1 MPRILITS
9 ALPYINGVKHL
20 GTLAGSM
27 LPADVYARFQ
37 RARGRETL
45 YICAT
50 DEHGTPTE
58 LAAAAA
64 GQDPAAFCAE
74 QHQVQHDLGR
84 RFGLS
89 WDHFGRSSSPQNH
102 RLTQRFAQTLWE
114 HGFLEER
121 VTQQVYS
128 NADQRFLPDRY
139 VIGTCPHCGYGAARG
154 DQCENC
160 TRVLDPAD
168 LINPR
173 SAVSGSTDI
182 EIRGS
187 KHLFLRQS
195 LFSDRLREWIQ
206 DKQYPRGMPPG
217 RTNVVGQ
224 QTQPISYPNTWPLL
238 VTSIALKW
246 LDEGLQDRGI
256 TRDLEWGVPVNAF
269 EWGPNPEGATPDIE
283 GLAGKVFYVW
293 FDAPIEY
300 IAATWEWADA
310 EASEA
315 GRDPPADAVWERWW
329 RGRAAADVSYV
340 EFMGKDNVPFHTVG
354 FPCTLIGVNERRG
367 ADGAWTPANPE
378 PWKLVDRLKGF
389 NWLDYYGGKFST
401 SQQRGVFMD
410 HALELLPPDY
420 WRWWVSANA
429 PEGSDATFTWEQ
441 FQAQVNADLAD
452 VLGNF
457 VNRILKFTESRFEGV
472 VPDGGEPGELEAR
485 LYADVTAKLA
495 ELTGLMEDIELRK
508 SAQALRQLWV
518 LGNGYLTEAAP
529 WTAVKTDR
537 DRAAVA
543 VRTGLNLVAL
553 FAKVCEPFIPFA
565 AETIAG
571 AVGEGFPGRWP
582 EGEGAA
588 LLQILEPGRPV
599 KAPEVLFRK
608 VEDGQV
614 AEWLARFGGPE
625 PVEA

>member
-1 MPRILITS
+1 MSRILITS
-9 ALPYINGVKHL
+9 ALPYINGIKHL

-58 LAAAAA
+58 LAAAEA
-64 GQDPAAFCAE
+64 GLDPATFCSQ
-74 QHQVQHDLGR
+74 QHEIQHDLGR
-84 RFGLS
+84 KFGLS

-102 RLTQRFAQTLWE
+102 RLTQRFAQQLWE
-114 HGFLEER
+114 AGFIEER

-128 NADQRFLPDRY
+128 NADKRFLPDRY
-139 VIGTCPHCGYGAARG
+139 VIGTCPHCGYTAARG

-173 SAVSGSTDI
+173 SAVSGSSDI
-182 EIRGS
+182 EIRDS

-195 LFSDRLREWIQ
+195 LFSDKLRAWI
-206 DKQYPRGMPPG
+206 DSKKGE
-217 RTNVVGQ
+217 
-224 QTQPISYPNTWPLL
+224 WPLL

-269 EWGPNPEGATPDIE
+269 EWGPNPQGQTPDVE

-300 IAATWEWADA
+300 IGATWEWADA
-310 EASEA
+310 RAAEA
-315 GRDPPADAVWERWW
+315 GRGPAEDAEWERWW
-329 RGRAAADVSYV
+329 RGPEAADVTYV

-354 FPCTLIGVNERRG
+354 FPCTLIGINETLE
-367 ADGAWTPANPE
+367 ADGAWRVTNNA
-378 PWKLVDRLKGF
+378 PWKLVDELKGF

-401 SQQRGVFMD
+401 SQKRGVFMD
-410 HALELLPPDY
+410 HALELLPADY
-420 WRWWVSANA
+420 WRWWVTANT
-429 PEGSDATFTWEQ
+429 PETSDSTFTWEQ

-457 VNRILKFTESRFEGV
+457 VNRILKFTEARFEGV
-472 VPDGGEPGELEAR
+472 VPAGGEPGDLEAK
-485 LYADVTAKLA
+485 LYADVTAKVA
-495 ELTGLMEDIELRK
+495 ELTEFMEAREFRK
-508 SAQALRQLWV
+508 SSAALRQLWV
-518 LGNGYLTEAAP
+518 LGNQYLTEAAP
-529 WTAVKTDR
+529 WTAIKTDV
-537 DRAAVA
+537 DRAAVV

-553 FAKVCEPFIPFA
+553 FAKVSEPFIPFA
-565 AETIAG
+565 CEKIAI
-571 AVGEGFPGRWP
+571 AVGEGYPGEWP
-582 EGEGAA
+582 KAQGAA
-588 LLQILEPGRPV
+588 ILDILPAGRKV
-599 KAPEVLFRK
+599 AAPEVLFKK
-608 VEDGQV
+608 VENEQV
-614 AEWLARFGGPE
+614 AEWLGRFGGPE
-625 PVEA
+625 AAA